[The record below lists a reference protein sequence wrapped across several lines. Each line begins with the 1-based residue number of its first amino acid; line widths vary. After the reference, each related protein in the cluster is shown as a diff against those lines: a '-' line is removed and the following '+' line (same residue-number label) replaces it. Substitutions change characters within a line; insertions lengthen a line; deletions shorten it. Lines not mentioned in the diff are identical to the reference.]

1 MEVHLG
7 YRRRAWLR
15 RGISP
20 LSATI
25 AQALMRKRVVILAS
39 GAGSLAQ
46 AIIDATD
53 LDIQIVAV
61 VSDRAEAHVLERAKQ
76 AGINTSVISLGAD
89 RAAWNKQLFDQVDQ
103 YQPDLVVSAGF
114 MRILSSE
121 FVNTFPTINSHP
133 ALLPDFPGAHAVRDA
148 LAAGV
153 SVTGTT
159 VHWVDDGVDTGPIIT
174 QMEVPV
180 LPNDDEAT
188 LHERIKKVERG
199 LIVATIALIIPTL
212 ETNLR

>member
-1 MEVHLG
+1 
-7 YRRRAWLR
+7 
-15 RGISP
+15 
-20 LSATI
+20 
-25 AQALMRKRVVILAS
+25 MRKRVVILAS

-46 AIIDATD
+46 SIIDATE

-61 VSDRAEAHVLERAKQ
+61 VSDNPNAQVLERAK
-76 AGINTSVISLGAD
+76 AAKLNTSVIELGSD
-89 RAAWNKQLFDQVDQ
+89 RTAWNKQLFDQVDQ

-114 MRILSSE
+114 MRILSAE

-133 ALLPDFPGAHAVRDA
+133 ALLPEFPGAHAVRDA

-153 SVTGTT
+153 TVTGTT

-212 ETNLR
+212 ETNSR

>member
-1 MEVHLG
+1 
-7 YRRRAWLR
+7 
-15 RGISP
+15 
-20 LSATI
+20 
-25 AQALMRKRVVILAS
+25 MRKRVVILAS
-39 GAGSLAQ
+39 GTGSLAQ
-46 AIIDATD
+46 AIIDAKE

-61 VSDRAEAHVLERAKQ
+61 VSDNPNAQVLDRAK
-76 AGINTSVISLGAD
+76 AASINTSIVELSGD
-89 RAAWNKQLFDQVDQ
+89 RAVWNKKLFDQVDQ

-114 MRILSSE
+114 MKILSSD
-121 FVNTFPTINSHP
+121 FVTTFPTINSHP
-133 ALLPDFPGAHAVRDA
+133 ALLPEFPGAHAVRDA

-212 ETNLR
+212 ETNSR

>member
-1 MEVHLG
+1 
-7 YRRRAWLR
+7 
-15 RGISP
+15 
-20 LSATI
+20 
-25 AQALMRKRVVILAS
+25 MRKRVVILAS

-46 AIIDATD
+46 AIIDANE

-61 VSDRAEAHVLERAKQ
+61 VSDNPNAQVLERAK
-76 AGINTSVISLGAD
+76 AAKLNTSVIELGAD
-89 RAAWNKQLFDQVDQ
+89 RTAWNKQLFDQVDQ

-114 MRILSSE
+114 MRILSPE

-133 ALLPDFPGAHAVRDA
+133 ALLPEFPGAHAVRDA

-159 VHWVDDGVDTGPIIT
+159 VHWVDAGVDTGPIIT

-212 ETNLR
+212 ETNSR